1 MSDPL
6 AVNKILAGFLCACLI
21 LIGSSKFASFM
32 QGSDSK
38 HHGSHDKEEI
48 HSSNAYP
55 ISVPENLDQG
65 KLISPKVPTPI
76 APILA
81 LISSADIAAG
91 EKLSKKCV
99 ACHSFNAEGKN
110 KVGPNLWNIINKPK
124 ASKDGYSYS
133 KALEQFGGD
142 WDYKSLNAF
151 LLKPKNYIEG
161 TKMNFAGLKKTNDR
175 ANIIAWLRS
184 LSDNPQP
191 LPTDDEIKSEA
202 NESSQ

>member
-1 MSDPL
+1 M
-6 AVNKILAGFLCACLI
+6 
-21 LIGSSKFASFM
+21 
-32 QGSDSK
+32 
-38 HHGSHDKEEI
+38 
-48 HSSNAYP
+48 
-55 ISVPENLDQG
+55 PENLDQV

-110 KVGPNLWNIINKPK
+110 KVGPNLWNILNKPK

-133 KALEQFGGD
+133 KALEQFGGN

-161 TKMNFAGLKKTNDR
+161 TKMNFAGIKKIQDR
-175 ANIIAWLRS
+175 ADVIFWLS
-184 LSDNPQP
+184 KQSNNP
-191 LPTDDEIKSEA
+191 
-202 NESSQ
+202 SSITE